1 MYLKIGDT
9 TLADDSDGSVSITA
23 KRPKLTLATRT
34 IDIIGSRY
42 ARNSKGRPH
51 GIAFEFTVEVVRRFA
66 DYYSAEKFVL
76 PHFAN
81 LASGAEGTLVC
92 QNKLG
97 WRCGY
102 ENTVLNGVE
111 VLGEIGVSTTI
122 AYKFTAGKPIDD
134 KFID

>member
-81 LASGAEGTLVC
+81 LASGAEGILVC